1 MLLILKWWNGVGER
15 RGCAYFE
22 DGWLQM
28 QGYVCAGR
36 LCDGGCECSC
46 EGSCLG
52 YFRGHESALV
62 LIFSVLWPS
71 ISC

>member
-1 MLLILKWWNGVGER
+1 
-15 RGCAYFE
+15 
-22 DGWLQM
+22 M
-28 QGYVCAGR
+28 QGCVEKGR
-36 LCDGGCECSC
+36 LCAGGCECSC

-52 YFRGHESALV
+52 YFRGHESVLV